1 MNTVASK
8 VFGCDDLRMI
18 ILSYIPK
25 RCKSCHKKMN
35 TKPLKLSNLKI
46 SKKGKLL
53 GYLNYNWRESECAFL
68 KGYCNWCYYYV
79 FEYR

>member
-1 MNTVASK
+1 MNTAVNR
-8 VFGCDDLRMI
+8 VFGCDDLRRN

-25 RCKSCHKKMN
+25 RCKSCHQQMN
-35 TKPLKLSNLKI
+35 TKPPHFQATVYT
-46 SKKGKLL
+46 G
-53 GYLNYNWRESECAFL
+53 GYLDYEWRRAECVFM